1 MTGAPHL
8 GIPIGIWLAFPREMG
23 LHGLWYGLTVA
34 LVYGS
39 AVGVWMG
46 LNADW
51 DREVQKVQMRLEADK
66 ANEEERGGPNGAAEN
81 A

>member
-1 MTGAPHL
+1 
-8 GIPIGIWLAFPREMG
+8 MG

-34 LVYGS
+34 LVYVS

-46 LNADW
+46 LTTDW

-66 ANEEERGGPNGAAEN
+66 ANEEERDGV
-81 A
+81 